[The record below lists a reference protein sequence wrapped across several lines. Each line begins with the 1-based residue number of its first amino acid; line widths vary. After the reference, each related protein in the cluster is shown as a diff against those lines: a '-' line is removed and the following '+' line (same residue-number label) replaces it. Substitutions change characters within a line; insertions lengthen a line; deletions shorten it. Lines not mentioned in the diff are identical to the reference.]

1 MLINILVKRYGYE
14 YIGTRGSHA
23 HLKDNLGHKTTVL
36 LYPELYPKVIKW
48 VLRDTGLEWEDIER
62 YL

>member
-1 MLINILVKRYGYE
+1 VLIKILMKHYGYV

-23 HLKDNLGHKTTVL
+23 HLEDSLGHKTTIL

-48 VLRDTGLEWEDIER
+48 VLSDTGLSWEDIER
-62 YL
+62 YI